1 MNLYH
6 IRYFVTLAHVK
17 HYTNAAKM
25 LCITQPSLSHAIA
38 QLEEELG
45 VQLFEKN
52 GRNTTL
58 TKVGEEFLIYAKRAL
73 ETLDSGVE
81 LAKSVARG
89 EGIIR
94 LGLVRPLGVEWL
106 PDMVAQFMKDNPDK
120 NIRFTFNTDV
130 TANLLQG
137 INEQNY
143 DIVFCSKPHNKNLST
158 VPIKRQELVLI
169 VPESHMLAYAGEI
182 SLKDTKDYPYIF
194 FNKNSGIRPIIDDMF
209 ERENIIPKIV
219 YENEEDEVVAGL
231 VAAGFGIAVVPY
243 MDILER
249 MKVKVLKITSPE
261 YERNFYM
268 VTNPDIYMQPAT
280 KLFCEYIKN
289 NTNIQKYSI

>member
-58 TKVGEEFLIYAKRAL
+58 TKVGEEFLVYAQRTL
-73 ETLDSGVE
+73 ETLDTGVE
-81 LAKSVARG
+81 LAKNVARG
-89 EGIIR
+89 EGVIR
-94 LGLVRPLGVEWL
+94 LGFVRPLGVEWIPQL
-106 PDMVAQFMKDNPDK
+106 VASFLKDNPDS
-120 NIRFTFNTDV
+120 NIRFTFNTDI
-130 TANLLQG
+130 TGNLIIGMKEHRYDVLFCSRPQ
-137 INEQNY
+137 NEQFN
-143 DIVFCSKPHNKNLST
+143 IVPVKH
-158 VPIKRQELVLI
+158 QELVLI
-169 VPESHMLAYAGEI
+169 VPKDHPLSDRTQIAL
-182 SLKDTKDYPYIF
+182 SDTKDYPYIF
-194 FNKNSGIRPIIDDMF
+194 FNEDSGIRPVIDDMF
-209 ERENIIPKIV
+209 QKENIIPYIL

-231 VAAGFGIAVVPY
+231 VAAGFGIAIVPY
-243 MDILER
+243 MDMLES
-249 MKVKVLKITSPE
+249 MNLKTIKIISPD

-268 VTNPDIYMQPAT
+268 VTNPDIYIPPAV
-280 KLFCEYIKN
+280 KKFCKYVEQ
-289 NTNIQKYSI
+289 NTII

>member
-6 IRYFVTLAHVK
+6 IRYFVTLAYVR
-17 HYTNAAKM
+17 HYTNAAKI

-106 PDMVAQFMKDNPDK
+106 PDMVAQFMKDNNDK

-143 DIVFCSKPHNKNLST
+143 DIVFCSKPHNKNLLA
-158 VPIKRQELVLI
+158 VPVKRQELVLI
-169 VPESHMLAYAGEI
+169 VPEDHMLAYAKEI

-209 ERENIIPKIV
+209 VRENIIPKIV

-243 MDILER
+243 MDMLER
-249 MKVKVLKITSPE
+249 MRVKVLKITSPE

-268 VTNPDIYMQPAT
+268 ITNPNIYMQPAT
-280 KLFCEYIKN
+280 KLFYEYIKN
-289 NTNIQKYSI
+289 NTNI

>member
-58 TKVGEEFLIYAKRAL
+58 TKVGEEFLVYAQRTL
-73 ETLDSGVE
+73 ETLDTGVE

-89 EGIIR
+89 EGVIR
-94 LGLVRPLGVEWL
+94 LGFVRPLGVEWIPQL
-106 PDMVAQFMKDNPDK
+106 VASFLNDNPDS
-120 NIRFTFNTDV
+120 NIRFTFNTDI
-130 TANLLQG
+130 TANLIIGMKEHRYDVLFCSRPQ
-137 INEQNY
+137 NEQFN
-143 DIVFCSKPHNKNLST
+143 IVPVKH
-158 VPIKRQELVLI
+158 QELVLI
-169 VPESHMLAYAGEI
+169 VPKDHPLSDRTQIAL
-182 SLKDTKDYPYIF
+182 SDTKDYPYIF
-194 FNKNSGIRPIIDDMF
+194 FNEDSGIRPVIDGMF
-209 ERENIIPKIV
+209 QKENIIPYIL

-231 VAAGFGIAVVPY
+231 VAAGFGIAIVPY
-243 MDILER
+243 MDMLES
-249 MKVKVLKITSPE
+249 MNLKTIKIISPD

-268 VTNPDIYMQPAT
+268 VTNPDIYIPPAV
-280 KLFCEYIKN
+280 KKFCKYVEQ
-289 NTNIQKYSI
+289 NTII

>member
-58 TKVGEEFLIYAKRAL
+58 TKVGEEFLVYAQRTL
-73 ETLDSGVE
+73 ETLDAGVE

-89 EGIIR
+89 EGVIR
-94 LGLVRPLGVEWL
+94 LGFVRPLGVEWIPQL
-106 PDMVAQFMKDNPDK
+106 VASFLKDNPDS
-120 NIRFTFNTDV
+120 NIRFTFNTDI
-130 TANLLQG
+130 TGNLIIGMKEHRYDVLFCSRPQ
-137 INEQNY
+137 NEQFN
-143 DIVFCSKPHNKNLST
+143 IVPVKH
-158 VPIKRQELVLI
+158 QELVLI
-169 VPESHMLAYAGEI
+169 VPKDHPLSDRTQIAL
-182 SLKDTKDYPYIF
+182 SDTKDYPYIF
-194 FNKNSGIRPIIDDMF
+194 FNEDSGIRPVIDGMF
-209 ERENIIPKIV
+209 QKENIIPYIL

-231 VAAGFGIAVVPY
+231 VAAGFGIAIVPY
-243 MDILER
+243 MDMLES
-249 MKVKVLKITSPE
+249 MNLKTIKIISPD

-268 VTNPDIYMQPAT
+268 VTNPDIYIPPAV
-280 KLFCEYIKN
+280 KKFCKYVEQ
-289 NTNIQKYSI
+289 NTII